1 MMWGIYRRN
10 ARESGNAVGI
20 YRRNAEEGG
29 MMWEY
34 PEGMLRNAE

>member
-1 MMWGIYRRN
+1 MRN
-10 ARESGNAVGI
+10 DVGI

-34 PEGMLRNAE
+34 TEGMLRMMGNDVGKKLKEC

>member
-1 MMWGIYRRN
+1 M
-10 ARESGNAVGI
+10 GI

-34 PEGMLRNAE
+34 SEGMLGKMGNDVGMYRRNAEEFGE